1 MKNTRSNIF
10 RDIYYQPYD
19 DNTRLKLYS
28 SSKASLQL
36 IQRMSLLKSLK
47 VHNGCVNSICW
58 NNSGELI
65 LSGSDDQHLVLTNAY
80 NYKVLTDY
88 KTSHRANIFSAKFLP
103 NSGDHRIVSCSGDG
117 IILYT
122 DLMRRTETFHNQFTC
137 HTGTTYE
144 IATIPGEPHNFLS
157 CGEDGTVRWFDL
169 RMKDKCS
176 ATRCREDVL
185 ISCQRAVTALSV
197 NPVLPHQIAIGCS
210 DSTVRTFD
218 RRTLGTPATGWID
231 AGSSV
236 RPLCSFTVPEF
247 EGNSYR
253 ITSLSYS
260 PDGQDV
266 LVSYSSDHLYLF
278 SIKDQGSLQ
287 LRKDATMGKGK
298 GKKHPLRSPQPV
310 RRLRLRGDWSDT
322 GPDARP
328 EREGGRRSGTEIAQ
342 ARPVLHTSLMQR
354 MTDVLS
360 RMLNDPATRAA
371 LSGGGE
377 DSLEGVIEQQEGIQ
391 NTENNGESSAERSN
405 ESAELSTEH
414 DNNDAGTRSTSL
426 YTDRTGSNTA
436 ETSETTNDGR
446 LETREV
452 EEQEYNQLASHI
464 TSTSVNHD
472 NLTTSSSDDVPMEI
486 ESSQSDAQA
495 ASASST
501 SSHHRSKHG
510 DIWDE
515 GGNANEA
522 SRANIGSKQ
531 ESMMENLQDRLTTM
545 RDGFL
550 ERHGSEPAVSLTY
563 SDKSSTSAT
572 ISLGVGDE
580 VTRDSYHPGPS
591 GSCSDRTLSAGPSN
605 NHKHR
610 YTDIREKTEEVID
623 SEDEDI
629 QPGERLLNPV
639 EAEMDEA
646 IANAR
651 SSQGHET
658 FDETYLTELCVK
670 RKYMGHRN
678 ASFFRTMIK
687 EANFWGDDFVM
698 SGSDCGHV
706 FVWERDTAKLCMLLE
721 ADHHVV
727 NCLQPHPYLPILATS
742 GIDYDVKLWAPVNK
756 KTDFD
761 EKFAED
767 LKKRNAVM
775 LEETKDTITVPAVFM
790 IRMLACLNQIR
801 RDSSDNENFERRVSI
816 YLEISF
822 YFAEISLRNV
832 VQFIYKTL
840 NVSEP
845 SF

>member
-1 MKNTRSNIF
+1 MRKTRVSIF

-19 DNTRLKLYS
+19 DCTRLKLYS

-36 IQRMSLLKSLK
+36 MQRMSLLKRLK

-58 NNSGELI
+58 NSNGELI
-65 LSGSDDQHLVLTNAY
+65 LSGSDDQHLVLTNAH
-80 NYKVLTDY
+80 NYEVLEDY

-122 DLMRRTETFHNQFTC
+122 DLTRRTETFHNQFTC

-144 IATIPGEPHNFLS
+144 IATIPGEPHSFLS

-169 RMKDKCS
+169 RVKDKCS

-218 RRTLGTPATGWID
+218 RRTLGTSATGWTNVE
-231 AGSSV
+231 SSV

-253 ITSLSYS
+253 ITSLTYS

-298 GKKHPLRSPQPV
+298 GKKHSLRSPQPV

-371 LSGGGE
+371 LSAGGE
-377 DSLEGVIEQQEGIQ
+377 DSLEGVIEQPEGIQ
-391 NTENNGESSAERSN
+391 NAENNPELNVERNDTVELSAEQSDTSGTSGKQNRYTCVIYISIHGLDSIKVPFLGN
-405 ESAELSTEH
+405 TSMHADRVES
-414 DNNDAGTRSTSL
+414 
-426 YTDRTGSNTA
+426 TDMDETLNIERPQTG
-436 ETSETTNDGR
+436 EIEQP
-446 LETREV
+446 
-452 EEQEYNQLASHI
+452 QEYNQLASPNI
-464 TSTSVNHD
+464 SATMN
-472 NLTTSSSDDVPMEI
+472 DDVPMET
-486 ESSQSDAQA
+486 ESSQSDQAQITCVK
-495 ASASST
+495 ST
-501 SSHHRSKHG
+501 SSHDRTEHDDVWNR
-510 DIWDE
+510 
-515 GGNANEA
+515 NRNENET
-522 SRANIGSKQ
+522 SCTNITSKQ
-531 ESMMENLQDRLTTM
+531 ENMMENLQDRLTTM

-591 GSCSDRTLSAGPSN
+591 GSSDGTLDAGPSSN
-605 NHKHR
+605 RNRRHYK
-610 YTDIREKTEEVID
+610 KVTETVYID
-623 SEDEDI
+623 SDDEDI
-629 QPGERLLNPV
+629 QSAERLINPV
-639 EAEMDEA
+639 DGMDEA

-651 SSQGHET
+651 SPQGHET
-658 FDETYLTELCVK
+658 FDDAYLTELCVK

-678 ASFFRTMIK
+678 ARTMIK
-687 EANFWGDDFVM
+687 EANFWGNDFVM

-706 FVWERDTAKLCMLLE
+706 FVWERDSARLCMLLE
-721 ADHHVV
+721 ADQHVV
-727 NCLQPHPYLPILATS
+727 NCLQPHPYLPMLATS
-742 GIDYDVKLWAPVNK
+742 GIDYDVKLWAPIN
-756 KTDFD
+756 DEPSFD

-801 RDSSDNENFERRVSI
+801 RGRGRNRRRSSNEGGE
-816 YLEISF
+816 
-822 YFAEISLRNV
+822 LRGG
-832 VQFIYKTL
+832 
-840 NVSEP
+840 
-845 SF
+845 

>member
-1 MKNTRSNIF
+1 MRKTRASIF

-19 DNTRLKLYS
+19 DCTRLKLYS

-36 IQRMSLLKSLK
+36 MQRMSLLKRLK

-58 NNSGELI
+58 NNNGELI
-65 LSGSDDQHLVLTNAY
+65 LSGSDDQHLVLTNAH
-80 NYKVLTDY
+80 NYEVLTDY

-144 IATIPGEPHNFLS
+144 IATIPGEPHSFLS

-169 RMKDKCS
+169 RVKDKCS

-185 ISCQRAVTALSV
+185 IPCQRAVTALSV

-218 RRTLGTPATGWID
+218 RRTLGTQATGWTD
-231 AGSSV
+231 AENSV

-278 SIKDQGSLQ
+278 SVKDQGSLQ
-287 LRKDATMGKGK
+287 LRKDVTMGKGK

-377 DSLEGVIEQQEGIQ
+377 DSLEGVIEQPESIQ
-391 NTENNGESSAERSN
+391 NAENNSELNVERNNDSI
-405 ESAELSTEH
+405 AELSAEQ
-414 DNNDAGTRSTSL
+414 
-426 YTDRTGSNTA
+426 SNMS
-436 ETSETTNDGR
+436 ETSGNTSRVESTDMDETINIESPQMSEIDQ
-446 LETREV
+446 L
-452 EEQEYNQLASHI
+452 QEYNQLTSPNTSASMN
-464 TSTSVNHD
+464 NH
-472 NLTTSSSDDVPMEI
+472 VPMET
-486 ESSQSDAQA
+486 ESSQSDQTQVT
-495 ASASST
+495 SLIST
-501 SSHHRSKHG
+501 SSHDRTEHNNVWTRNKN
-510 DIWDE
+510 D
-515 GGNANEA
+515 NETPCA
-522 SRANIGSKQ
+522 SINSKQ
-531 ESMMENLQDRLTTM
+531 ENMMENLQDRLTTM

-580 VTRDSYHPGPS
+580 MTRDSYHPEPS
-591 GSCSDRTLSAGPSN
+591 GSSDGILDAGPSN
-605 NHKHR
+605 RNHNR
-610 YTDIREKTEEVID
+610 YNNQKAKEAVYID
-623 SEDEDI
+623 SDDEDI
-629 QPGERLLNPV
+629 QSGDRLLNPV
-639 EAEMDEA
+639 EEMDEA

-651 SSQGHET
+651 SSQGHEA
-658 FDETYLTELCVK
+658 FDDAYLTELCVK

-678 ASFFRTMIK
+678 ARTMIK
-687 EANFWGDDFVM
+687 EANFWGNDFVM

-706 FVWERDTAKLCMLLE
+706 FVWERDTARLCMLLE
-721 ADHHVV
+721 ADQHVV
-727 NCLQPHPYLPILATS
+727 NCLQPHPYLPMLATS
-742 GIDYDVKLWAPVNK
+742 GIDYDVKLWAPIN
-756 KTDFD
+756 DEPSFD

-801 RDSSDNENFERRVSI
+801 RGRGRNRRRSSDEGGE
-816 YLEISF
+816 
-822 YFAEISLRNV
+822 LRGG
-832 VQFIYKTL
+832 
-840 NVSEP
+840 
-845 SF
+845 

>member
-1 MKNTRSNIF
+1 MRKTRVSIF

-19 DNTRLKLYS
+19 DCTRLKLNS

-36 IQRMSLLKSLK
+36 MQRMSLLKRLK

-58 NNSGELI
+58 NSNGELI
-65 LSGSDDQHLVLTNAY
+65 LSGSDDQHLVLTNAH
-80 NYKVLTDY
+80 NYEVLTDY

-144 IATIPGEPHNFLS
+144 IATIPGEPHSFLS
-157 CGEDGTVRWFDL
+157 CGEDGT
-169 RMKDKCS
+169 
-176 ATRCREDVL
+176 VL

-218 RRTLGTPATGWID
+218 RRTLGTPATGWTD
-231 AGSSV
+231 AESSV

-278 SIKDQGSLQ
+278 SIKDQGNLQ
-287 LRKDATMGKGK
+287 LRKDATTGKGK

-328 EREGGRRSGTEIAQ
+328 EREGGRRTGTEIAQ

-377 DSLEGVIEQQEGIQ
+377 DSLEGVIEQSEGIQ
-391 NTENNGESSAERSN
+391 NVENNPELNTERS
-405 ESAELSTEH
+405 SDTVELKNTST
-414 DNNDAGTRSTSL
+414 R
-426 YTDRTGSNTA
+426 TDGVENTDMD
-436 ETSETTNDGR
+436 ETINTER
-446 LETREV
+446 LQTREI
-452 EEQEYNQLASHI
+452 EQSQEYNQLVPPSISASM
-464 TSTSVNHD
+464 N
-472 NLTTSSSDDVPMEI
+472 DDVPMETD
-486 ESSQSDAQA
+486 SSQSDRAQI
-495 ASASST
+495 T
-501 SSHHRSKHG
+501 SIRCTTSRDRTEHDNVWNRNRNE
-510 DIWDE
+510 DE
-515 GGNANEA
+515 VSCGN
-522 SRANIGSKQ
+522 ITSKQ
-531 ESMMENLQDRLTTM
+531 ENMMENLQDRLTTM

-563 SDKSSTSAT
+563 SDKSSTNAT

-580 VTRDSYHPGPS
+580 MTRDSYHPGPS
-591 GSCSDRTLSAGPSN
+591 GSSDGTLDAGPSSN
-605 NHKHR
+605 RNHHYNDNTKEDV
-610 YTDIREKTEEVID
+610 YID
-623 SEDEDI
+623 SDDEDI
-629 QPGERLLNPV
+629 QSDERLNPV
-639 EAEMDEA
+639 EEMDEA
-646 IANAR
+646 ITNAR

-658 FDETYLTELCVK
+658 FDDACLTELCVK

-687 EANFWGDDFVM
+687 EANFWGNDFVM

-721 ADHHVV
+721 ADQHVV
-727 NCLQPHPYLPILATS
+727 NCLQPHPYLPMLATS
-742 GIDYDVKLWAPVNK
+742 GIDYDVKLWAPIN
-756 KTDFD
+756 DEPNFD

-801 RDSSDNENFERRVSI
+801 RGSEN
-816 YLEISF
+816 L
-822 YFAEISLRNV
+822 
-832 VQFIYKTL
+832 
-840 NVSEP
+840 
-845 SF
+845 

>member
-1 MKNTRSNIF
+1 MRKLRSSIF
-10 RDIYYQPYD
+10 HDIYNQPYD
-19 DNTRLKLYS
+19 DYSRYKLYY

-36 IQRMSLLKSLK
+36 IQRMSLLKRLK

-58 NNSGELI
+58 NSTGNII
-65 LSGSDDQHLVLTNAY
+65 LSGSDDQHLVLTDVY
-80 NYKVLTDY
+80 NYKVLTHH

-103 NSGDHRIVSCSGDG
+103 NGGDHRIVSCSGDG

-122 DLMRRTETFHNQFTC
+122 DLMRRTETFHNQFAC
-137 HTGTTYE
+137 HSGTTYE
-144 IATIPGEPHNFLS
+144 VATIPGEPHSFLS

-169 RMKDKCS
+169 RVKEKCNV
-176 ATRCREDVL
+176 ARCREDVL

-197 NPVLPHQIAIGCS
+197 NPVMPHQIAIGCS

-218 RRTLGTPATGWID
+218 RRMLGTQATGWTD
-231 AGSSV
+231 SSGSV

-247 EGNSYR
+247 DGNSYR

-278 SIKDQGSLQ
+278 SMKDQSNVH
-287 LRKDATMGKGK
+287 LRKDIQIGKGK

-342 ARPVLHTSLMQR
+342 ARPTLHTSLMQR

-377 DSLEGVIEQQEGIQ
+377 DSLEDVVNQQESSQRSNDNSTALSVDANHEQQQIETETDSDVQAQESMLSLDQSETASNDDHQVSTDMAIQ
-391 NTENNGESSAERSN
+391 GSSVSTNNFNTEEPINNDLDDIQTTETQNNLLESNNNTSNNSAETRSSDGECDTEGESSN
-405 ESAELSTEH
+405 
-414 DNNDAGTRSTSL
+414 
-426 YTDRTGSNTA
+426 A
-436 ETSETTNDGR
+436 ETSCHNDK
-446 LETREV
+446 RE
-452 EEQEYNQLASHI
+452 
-464 TSTSVNHD
+464 
-472 NLTTSSSDDVPMEI
+472 
-486 ESSQSDAQA
+486 
-495 ASASST
+495 
-501 SSHHRSKHG
+501 
-510 DIWDE
+510 
-515 GGNANEA
+515 GN
-522 SRANIGSKQ
+522 
-531 ESMMENLQDRLTTM
+531 MMENLQDRLTTM

-563 SDKSSTSAT
+563 SDKSSTRAT
-572 ISLGVGDE
+572 ISLGVANE
-580 VTRDSYHPGPS
+580 VIRDSYHAGPS
-591 GSCSDRTLSAGPSN
+591 GSQSTERLDAGPSN
-605 NHKHR
+605 SYKKR
-610 YTDIREKTEEVID
+610 MLYRSSQEKSDDSAYID
-623 SEDEDI
+623 SDDEDI
-629 QPGERLLNPV
+629 PTHHRLVHPV

-646 IANAR
+646 LANAR
-651 SSQGHET
+651 TSQGQES

-670 RKYMGHRN
+670 QKYTGHRN
-678 ASFFRTMIK
+678 ARTMIK
-687 EANFWGDDFVM
+687 EANFWGNDFVM

-721 ADHHVV
+721 ADQHVV
-727 NCLQPHPYLPILATS
+727 NCLQPHPYLPMLATS
-742 GIDYDVKLWAPVNK
+742 GIDYDVKLWAPINEESS
-756 KTDFD
+756 FD

-801 RDSSDNENFERRVSI
+801 RGSDNS
-816 YLEISF
+816 
-822 YFAEISLRNV
+822 
-832 VQFIYKTL
+832 
-840 NVSEP
+840 
-845 SF
+845 

>member
-1 MKNTRSNIF
+1 MRKTRVSIF

-19 DNTRLKLYS
+19 DCTKLKLYS

-36 IQRMSLLKSLK
+36 MQRMSLLKRLK

-58 NNSGELI
+58 NSNGELI
-65 LSGSDDQHLVLTNAY
+65 LSGSDDQHLVLTNAH
-80 NYKVLTDY
+80 NYEVLTDY

-144 IATIPGEPHNFLS
+144 IATIPGEPHSFLS

-169 RMKDKCS
+169 RIKDKCS
-176 ATRCREDVL
+176 TTRCREDVL
-185 ISCQRAVTALSV
+185 IPCQRAVTALSV

-218 RRTLGTPATGWID
+218 RRTLGTPATGWTD
-231 AGSSV
+231 AESSV

-287 LRKDATMGKGK
+287 LRKDATTGKGK

-377 DSLEGVIEQQEGIQ
+377 DSLEGVIEQPEGIQ
-391 NTENNGESSAERSN
+391 NVENNPELNTERSSDTVEMSAEQR
-405 ESAELSTEH
+405 
-414 DNNDAGTRSTSL
+414 
-426 YTDRTGSNTA
+426 NTL
-436 ETSETTNDGR
+436 ETSENTSTRTDRVESTDMDETINTERFQTGE
-446 LETREV
+446 LEQS
-452 EEQEYNQLASHI
+452 QEYNQLAPPNISA
-464 TSTSVNHD
+464 SMN
-472 NLTTSSSDDVPMEI
+472 DDVPMETD
-486 ESSQSDAQA
+486 SSQSDRAQI
-495 ASASST
+495 T
-501 SSHHRSKHG
+501 SIRCTTSRDRTEHDSVWNRNRNE
-510 DIWDE
+510 D
-515 GGNANEA
+515 EA
-522 SRANIGSKQ
+522 SCGNITSKQ
-531 ESMMENLQDRLTTM
+531 ENMMENLQDRLTTM

-563 SDKSSTSAT
+563 SDKSSTNAT

-580 VTRDSYHPGPS
+580 MTRDSYHPGPS
-591 GSCSDRTLSAGPSN
+591 GSSDGTLDAGPSSN
-605 NHKHR
+605 RNHHYNDNTKEDV
-610 YTDIREKTEEVID
+610 YID
-623 SEDEDI
+623 SDDEDI
-629 QPGERLLNPV
+629 QSDERLLNPV
-639 EAEMDEA
+639 EEMDEA
-646 IANAR
+646 ITNTR

-658 FDETYLTELCVK
+658 FDDACLTELCVK

-678 ASFFRTMIK
+678 ARTMIK
-687 EANFWGDDFVM
+687 EANFWGNDFVM

-706 FVWERDTAKLCMLLE
+706 FVWERDTARLCMLLE
-721 ADHHVV
+721 ADQHVV
-727 NCLQPHPYLPILATS
+727 NCLQPHPYLPMLATS
-742 GIDYDVKLWAPVNK
+742 GIDYDVKLWAPIN
-756 KTDFD
+756 DEPNFD

-801 RDSSDNENFERRVSI
+801 RGRGRNRRRSSDEGGD
-816 YLEISF
+816 
-822 YFAEISLRNV
+822 LRGG
-832 VQFIYKTL
+832 
-840 NVSEP
+840 
-845 SF
+845 

>member
-1 MKNTRSNIF
+1 MRKTRANIF
-10 RDIYYQPYD
+10 RDIYYQPYED
-19 DNTRLKLYS
+19 CTRLKLYS

-36 IQRMSLLKSLK
+36 IQRMSLLKRLK

-58 NNSGELI
+58 NSSGELI
-65 LSGSDDQHLVLTNAY
+65 LSGSDDQHLVLTNAH
-80 NYKVLTDY
+80 NYEVLTDY

-144 IATIPGEPHNFLS
+144 IATIPGEPHSFLS

-169 RMKDKCS
+169 RVKDKCS
-176 ATRCREDVL
+176 AARCREDVL
-185 ISCQRAVTALSV
+185 IPCQRAVTALSV
-197 NPVLPHQIAIGCS
+197 NPVSPHQIAIGCS

-218 RRTLGTPATGWID
+218 RRTLGTPATGWTD
-231 AGSSV
+231 GGNSA

-278 SIKDQGSLQ
+278 SVKDQGSMQ
-287 LRKDATMGKGK
+287 LRKDMSTGKGK

-354 MTDVLS
+354 MTEVLS

-377 DSLEGVIEQQEGIQ
+377 DSLEGVIEQEGVQ
-391 NTENNGESSAERSN
+391 TAENNSEAAPGRSN
-405 ESAELSTEH
+405 EPAEPSTEQIESPRNAML
-414 DNNDAGTRSTSL
+414 NNRVQASCANRLQIQLDSNRDASPDRSENADV
-426 YTDRTGSNTA
+426 Y
-436 ETSETTNDGR
+436 ETTSPDR
-446 LETREV
+446 LLQTREI
-452 EEQEYNQLASHI
+452 EESRDQYNQLVSP
-464 TSTSVNHD
+464 STSANVN
-472 NLTTSSSDDVPMEI
+472 DDVPMET
-486 ESSQSDAQA
+486 ESSQIDQAQA
-495 ASASST
+495 ASAESSS
-501 SSHHRSKHG
+501 SSHDRTC
-510 DIWDE
+510 E
-515 GGNANEA
+515 QNNAWSENTNEVEA
-522 SRANIGSKQ
+522 SCANMAEKQ
-531 ESMMENLQDRLTTM
+531 ENMMENLQDRLTTM

-591 GSCSDRTLSAGPSN
+591 GSTSDETLNAGPSN
-605 NHKHR
+605 NCKHHCYR
-610 YTDIREKTEEVID
+610 DVREKTEEEAAYID
-623 SEDEDI
+623 SDDEDI
-629 QPGERLLNPV
+629 QPSERLLNSDPV
-639 EAEMDEA
+639 TEIEEA
-646 IANAR
+646 IASAR

-658 FDETYLTELCVK
+658 FDDTYLTELCVK

-678 ASFFRTMIK
+678 ARTMIK

-706 FVWERDTAKLCMLLE
+706 FVWERDTARLCMLLE
-721 ADHHVV
+721 ADQHVV
-727 NCLQPHPYLPILATS
+727 NCLQPHPYLPMLATS
-742 GIDYDVKLWAPVNK
+742 GIDYDVKLWAPIN
-756 KTDFD
+756 DEPSFD

-801 RDSSDNENFERRVSI
+801 RGRGRNRRRSSDESGE
-816 YLEISF
+816 
-822 YFAEISLRNV
+822 LRGG
-832 VQFIYKTL
+832 
-840 NVSEP
+840 
-845 SF
+845 

>member
-1 MKNTRSNIF
+1 MRKLRSSIF
-10 RDIYYQPYD
+10 HDIYNQPYD
-19 DNTRLKLYS
+19 DYSRHKLYS

-36 IQRMSLLKSLK
+36 IQRMSLLKRLK

-58 NNSGELI
+58 NNTGDLI
-65 LSGSDDQHLVLTNAY
+65 LSGSDDQHLVLTNIY
-80 NYKVLTDY
+80 NYQVLTDH

-137 HTGTTYE
+137 HSGTTYE
-144 IATIPGEPHNFLS
+144 VATIPGEPHSFLS

-169 RMKDKCS
+169 RVKEKCNV
-176 ATRCREDVL
+176 ARCREDVL

-197 NPVLPHQIAIGCS
+197 NPVMPHQIAIGCS

-218 RRTLGTPATGWID
+218 RRILGTQATGNFNILNITFSLNMLHIVGWTD
-231 AGSSV
+231 NSGLV

-247 EGNSYR
+247 DGNSYR

-278 SIKDQGSLQ
+278 SMKDQGNVH
-287 LRKDATMGKGK
+287 LRKDIQMGKGK

-377 DSLEGVIEQQEGIQ
+377 DSLEGVIDQQDNNQRSNDNSTASNADANREQQQVETETDNDVQAQENTSSLDQSENLNNNEIRNEVITNSVPPNDNQVSNDLAIQ
-391 NTENNGESSAERSN
+391 SSSVSANNFNTAEPINNDLDDVQVTESQTNLLESNNTSTNSAETRSSDGECDTEGESSN
-405 ESAELSTEH
+405 
-414 DNNDAGTRSTSL
+414 
-426 YTDRTGSNTA
+426 A
-436 ETSETTNDGR
+436 ETSCHTDMNSK
-446 LETREV
+446 RE
-452 EEQEYNQLASHI
+452 EN
-464 TSTSVNHD
+464 
-472 NLTTSSSDDVPMEI
+472 
-486 ESSQSDAQA
+486 
-495 ASASST
+495 
-501 SSHHRSKHG
+501 
-510 DIWDE
+510 
-515 GGNANEA
+515 
-522 SRANIGSKQ
+522 
-531 ESMMENLQDRLTTM
+531 MMENLQDRLTTM

-563 SDKSSTSAT
+563 SDKSSTRAT
-572 ISLGVGDE
+572 ISLGVADE
-580 VTRDSYHPGPS
+580 VIRDSYHAGPS
-591 GSCSDRTLSAGPSN
+591 GSQSTERLDPGPSN
-605 NHKHR
+605 SYKKR
-610 YTDIREKTEEVID
+610 MLYRSAQEKSDDSAYID
-623 SEDEDI
+623 SDDEDI
-629 QPGERLLNPV
+629 PSHHRLVHPV

-651 SSQGHET
+651 TSQGQES

-670 RKYMGHRN
+670 QKYMGHRN
-678 ASFFRTMIK
+678 ARTMIK
-687 EANFWGDDFVM
+687 EANFWGNDFVM

-721 ADHHVV
+721 ADQHVV
-727 NCLQPHPYLPILATS
+727 NCLQPHPYLPMLATS
-742 GIDYDVKLWAPVNK
+742 GIDYDVKLWAPINEESS
-756 KTDFD
+756 FN

-801 RDSSDNENFERRVSI
+801 RGSEN
-816 YLEISF
+816 L
-822 YFAEISLRNV
+822 
-832 VQFIYKTL
+832 
-840 NVSEP
+840 
-845 SF
+845 

>member
-1 MKNTRSNIF
+1 MKRAKQNVF
-10 RDIYYQPYD
+10 RDIYNQPYD
-19 DNTRLKLYS
+19 DTTRLKLYT

-36 IQRMSLLKSLK
+36 MQRMSLLKRLK

-58 NNSGELI
+58 NNSGELL

-80 NYKVLTDY
+80 NYQVLTDY

-103 NSGDHRIVSCSGDG
+103 NSGDHRIISCSGDG

-122 DLMRRTETFHNQFTC
+122 DLMRRTETFNNQFTC
-137 HTGTTYE
+137 HSGTTYE
-144 IATIPGEPHNFLS
+144 IATIPNEPHSFLS

-169 RMKDKCS
+169 RVKDKCNVS
-176 ATRCREDVL
+176 RCKDDVL

-197 NPVLPHQIAIGCS
+197 NPLMPHQLAIGCS

-218 RRTLGTPATGWID
+218 RRMLGTPATGWTD
-231 AGSSV
+231 NGGSV

-278 SIKDQGSLQ
+278 SVKDQGSVHLK
-287 LRKDATMGKGK
+287 KDSVVGKGK

-328 EREGGRRSGTEIAQ
+328 EREGGRRGGTEIAQ

-377 DSLEGVIEQQEGIQ
+377 DSLEGVGDQQEESNQ
-391 NTENNGESSAERSN
+391 NVSDNVENNSEVNNDIASDEVESPERITETVVTEPRGNSQVESSNLIDTEAPTTDSIMVDANAEEFENNSGVPVISPSELAVPPLTENRS
-405 ESAELSTEH
+405 
-414 DNNDAGTRSTSL
+414 
-426 YTDRTGSNTA
+426 
-436 ETSETTNDGR
+436 
-446 LETREV
+446 
-452 EEQEYNQLASHI
+452 I
-464 TSTSVNHD
+464 
-472 NLTTSSSDDVPMEI
+472 LTKSDDVPMETD
-486 ESSQSDAQA
+486 SSHADVSKASIQSLKSLSISRLDKENKTDGAVP
-495 ASASST
+495 ST
-501 SSHHRSKHG
+501 SI
-510 DIWDE
+510 D
-515 GGNANEA
+515 GNKED
-522 SRANIGSKQ
+522 
-531 ESMMENLQDRLTTM
+531 SMMENLQDRLTTM

-563 SDKSSTSAT
+563 SDRSSTGAT

-580 VTRDSYHPGPS
+580 VTRDAFHPGPS
-591 GSCSDRTLSAGPSN
+591 SSQNANSAIDDAGPSRSRN
-605 NHKHR
+605 KQPTHN
-610 YTDIREKTEEVID
+610 TNED
-623 SEDEDI
+623 SDEDVYNDSDDEDI
-629 QPGERLLNPV
+629 SPNRRTVNPI
-639 EAEMDEA
+639 ETEMDEA
-646 IANAR
+646 IASAR
-651 SSQGHET
+651 GSQGHEM
-658 FDETYLTELCVK
+658 FDESCLTELRVK
-670 RKYMGHRN
+670 QKYMGHRN
-678 ASFFRTMIK
+678 ARTMIK
-687 EANFWGDDFVM
+687 EANFWGDDYVM

-706 FVWERDTAKLCMLLE
+706 FIWERSTANLCMLLE
-721 ADHHVV
+721 ADQHVV
-727 NCLQPHPYLPILATS
+727 NCLQPHPYLPMLATS
-742 GIDYDVKLWAPVNK
+742 GIDYDVKLWAPINEE
-756 KTDFD
+756 TSFD
-761 EKFAED
+761 DKFAED

-801 RDSSDNENFERRVSI
+801 RGRGRNRRRSGD
-816 YLEISF
+816 ETD
-822 YFAEISLRNV
+822 ELRGG
-832 VQFIYKTL
+832 
-840 NVSEP
+840 
-845 SF
+845 

>member
-1 MKNTRSNIF
+1 MRKTRSNIF

-19 DNTRLKLYS
+19 DSTRLKLYS

-169 RMKDKCS
+169 RVKDKCS

-197 NPVLPHQIAIGCS
+197 NPVSPHQIAIGCS

-218 RRTLGTPATGWID
+218 RRTLGTPATGWTD
-231 AGSSV
+231 AGGSV

-377 DSLEGVIEQQEGIQ
+377 DSLEGVIEQQEG
-391 NTENNGESSAERSN
+391 TMSSHIDRAGC
-405 ESAELSTEH
+405 ST
-414 DNNDAGTRSTSL
+414 A
-426 YTDRTGSNTA
+426 TDETTDDRRA
-436 ETSETTNDGR
+436 ETI
-446 LETREV
+446 EV
-452 EEQEYNQLASHI
+452 EEREYDQLASH
-464 TSTSVNHD
+464 SASADANNG
-472 NLTTSSSDDVPMEI
+472 NLNKSDDVPMET

-495 ASASST
+495 ASACST
-501 SSHHRSKHG
+501 SSHHRTKH
-510 DIWDE
+510 DDVWDE
-515 GGNANEA
+515 SGSASEA
-522 SRANIGSKQ
+522 SRANIDSKQ

-591 GSCSDRTLSAGPSN
+591 GSCSDGTLDAGPSN

-610 YTDIREKTEEVID
+610 YTDVREKAEEVVD

-651 SSQGHET
+651 ASQGHET

-678 ASFFRTMIK
+678 ARTMIK

-706 FVWERDTAKLCMLLE
+706 FVWERDTARLCMLLE

-756 KTDFD
+756 KADFD

-801 RDSSDNENFERRVSI
+801 RGRGRNRRRSGD
-816 YLEISF
+816 ESG
-822 YFAEISLRNV
+822 ELRGG
-832 VQFIYKTL
+832 
-840 NVSEP
+840 
-845 SF
+845 

>member
-1 MKNTRSNIF
+1 MRKTRANIF

-19 DNTRLKLYS
+19 DCTRLKLYS

-36 IQRMSLLKSLK
+36 IQRMSLLKRLK

-58 NNSGELI
+58 NSNGELI

-80 NYKVLTDY
+80 NYEVLTDY

-122 DLMRRTETFHNQFTC
+122 DLMRRTETFHNQFNC

-144 IATIPGEPHNFLS
+144 IATIPGEPQSFLS

-169 RMKDKCS
+169 RVKDKCS
-176 ATRCREDVL
+176 TARCREDVL

-210 DSTVRTFD
+210 DSTVRTYD
-218 RRTLGTPATGWID
+218 RRTLSTAATGLTD
-231 AGSSV
+231 TGASE

-278 SIKDQGSLQ
+278 SVKDQGSLQ
-287 LRKDATMGKGK
+287 LRKDAMLAKGK

-391 NTENNGESSAERSN
+391 NADNNAESNAERSN
-405 ESAELSTEH
+405 ESAEMSTEQSENPGTSNGNARSQTDGVESADASEMTDAERQQTREIEESVRYGQLVPLST
-414 DNNDAGTRSTSL
+414 
-426 YTDRTGSNTA
+426 
-436 ETSETTNDGR
+436 SES
-446 LETREV
+446 
-452 EEQEYNQLASHI
+452 A
-464 TSTSVNHD
+464 
-472 NLTTSSSDDVPMEI
+472 SDDVPMET
-486 ESSQSDAQA
+486 ESSQIDQVQT
-495 ASASST
+495 ASVESACN
-501 SSHHRSKHG
+501 HG
-510 DIWDE
+510 RTERDNVWDE
-515 GGNANEA
+515 
-522 SRANIGSKQ
+522 SRNVDEMSCTSMASKQ
-531 ESMMENLQDRLTTM
+531 ENMMENLQDRLTTM

-591 GSCSDRTLSAGPSN
+591 GSNSDGALDAGPSN
-605 NHKHR
+605 NRKQHN
-610 YTDIREKTEEVID
+610 YSDIREKTEEAAYID
-623 SEDEDI
+623 SEDEDV
-629 QPGERLLNPV
+629 QDERLLNPV

-658 FDETYLTELCVK
+658 YDDTYLTELCVK
-670 RKYMGHRN
+670 QKYMGHRN
-678 ASFFRTMIK
+678 ARTMIK
-687 EANFWGDDFVM
+687 EANFWGNDFVM

-706 FVWERDTAKLCMLLE
+706 FVWERDTARLCMLLE
-721 ADHHVV
+721 ADQHVV
-727 NCLQPHPYLPILATS
+727 NCLQPHPYLPMLATS
-742 GIDYDVKLWAPVNK
+742 GIDYDVKLWAPIN
-756 KTDFD
+756 DEPSFN

-801 RDSSDNENFERRVSI
+801 RGRGRNRRRSSDESGE
-816 YLEISF
+816 
-822 YFAEISLRNV
+822 LRGG
-832 VQFIYKTL
+832 
-840 NVSEP
+840 
-845 SF
+845 

>member
-1 MKNTRSNIF
+1 MKKTRSSIF

-19 DNTRLKLYS
+19 DCTRLKLYS

-36 IQRMSLLKSLK
+36 LQRMSLLKRLK

-58 NNSGELI
+58 NSGGELI
-65 LSGSDDQHLVLTNAY
+65 LSGSDDQHLVLTNAH
-80 NYKVLTDY
+80 NYEVLTDY

-144 IATIPGEPHNFLS
+144 IATIPGEPHSFLS

-169 RMKDKCS
+169 RIKDKCS
-176 ATRCREDVL
+176 AARCREDVL
-185 ISCQRAVTALSV
+185 IPCQRAVTALSV

-218 RRTLGTPATGWID
+218 RRTLGTSATGWTD
-231 AGSSV
+231 VGGAV

-391 NTENNGESSAERSN
+391 NAENNLESNAERNN
-405 ESAELSTEH
+405 ESAELSAEQ
-414 DNNDAGTRSTSL
+414 NNNL
-426 YTDRTGSNTA
+426 
-436 ETSETTNDGR
+436 ETSGNTSSHTDGAENTDADETTNTDR
-446 LETREV
+446 FQTREM
-452 EEQEYNQLASHI
+452 EENRGYNQSASTN
-464 TSTSVNHD
+464 TSANVN
-472 NLTTSSSDDVPMEI
+472 DVSMET
-486 ESSQSDAQA
+486 ESSQTDQAQA
-495 ASASST
+495 VSAEYT
-501 SSHHRSKHG
+501 SSHDRIAHS
-510 DIWDE
+510 DVWDRNRNE
-515 GGNANEA
+515 DEA
-522 SRANIGSKQ
+522 SRANIASKQ
-531 ESMMENLQDRLTTM
+531 ENMMENLQDRLTTM

-580 VTRDSYHPGPS
+580 MTRDSYHPGPS
-591 GSCSDRTLSAGPSN
+591 GSNSTGTLDAGPSN
-605 NHKHR
+605 NHRHHH
-610 YTDIREKTEEVID
+610 YSNVREKTEEAAYID
-623 SEDEDI
+623 SDDEDI
-629 QPGERLLNPV
+629 QSGERLLNPV

-646 IANAR
+646 IANVR

-658 FDETYLTELCVK
+658 FDDTYLTELCVK
-670 RKYMGHRN
+670 QKYMGHRN
-678 ASFFRTMIK
+678 ARTMIK

-706 FVWERDTAKLCMLLE
+706 FVWERDTARLCMLLE
-721 ADHHVV
+721 ADQHVV
-727 NCLQPHPYLPILATS
+727 NCLQPHPYLPMLATS
-742 GIDYDVKLWAPVNK
+742 GIDYDVKLWAPIN
-756 KTDFD
+756 DEPSFD

-767 LKKRNAVM
+767 VGAATGDGAATRAANCEVAKSFS
-775 LEETKDTITVPAVFM
+775 TILQMVIKVKMRITATT
-790 IRMLACLNQIR
+790 
-801 RDSSDNENFERRVSI
+801 I
-816 YLEISF
+816 YRSNH
-822 YFAEISLRNV
+822 R
-832 VQFIYKTL
+832 TL
-840 NVSEP
+840 NVLIRNERIS
-845 SF
+845 

>member
-1 MKNTRSNIF
+1 MRKTRVSIF

-19 DNTRLKLYS
+19 DCTKLKLYS

-36 IQRMSLLKSLK
+36 MQRMSLLKRLK

-58 NNSGELI
+58 NSNGELI
-65 LSGSDDQHLVLTNAY
+65 LSGSDDQHLVLTNAH
-80 NYKVLTDY
+80 NYEVLTDY

-117 IILYT
+117 IILNT

-144 IATIPGEPHNFLS
+144 IATIPGEPHSFLS

-169 RMKDKCS
+169 RIKD
-176 ATRCREDVL
+176 DVL
-185 ISCQRAVTALSV
+185 IPCQRAVTALSV

-218 RRTLGTPATGWID
+218 RRTLGTPATGWTD
-231 AGSSV
+231 AESSV

-287 LRKDATMGKGK
+287 LRKDATTGKGK

-377 DSLEGVIEQQEGIQ
+377 DSLEGVIEQPEGIQ
-391 NTENNGESSAERSN
+391 NVENNPELNTERSSDTVEMKN
-405 ESAELSTEH
+405 TST
-414 DNNDAGTRSTSL
+414 R
-426 YTDRTGSNTA
+426 TDRVESTDMDETINTERLQTG
-436 ETSETTNDGR
+436 E
-446 LETREV
+446 LEQS
-452 EEQEYNQLASHI
+452 QEYNQLAPPSI
-464 TSTSVNHD
+464 STSMN
-472 NLTTSSSDDVPMEI
+472 DDVPMETD
-486 ESSQSDAQA
+486 SSQSDRAQI
-495 ASASST
+495 T
-501 SSHHRSKHG
+501 SIRCTTSRDRTEHDNVWNRNRNE
-510 DIWDE
+510 D
-515 GGNANEA
+515 EA
-522 SRANIGSKQ
+522 SCGNITSKQ
-531 ESMMENLQDRLTTM
+531 ENMMENLQDRLTTM

-563 SDKSSTSAT
+563 SDKSSTNAT

-580 VTRDSYHPGPS
+580 MTRDTYHPGPS
-591 GSCSDRTLSAGPSN
+591 GSSDGTLDAGPSSN
-605 NHKHR
+605 RNHHYNDNTKEDV
-610 YTDIREKTEEVID
+610 YID
-623 SEDEDI
+623 SDDEDI
-629 QPGERLLNPV
+629 QSDERLLNPV
-639 EAEMDEA
+639 EEMDEA
-646 IANAR
+646 ITNAR

-658 FDETYLTELCVK
+658 FDDACLTELCVK

-687 EANFWGDDFVM
+687 EANFWGNDFVM

-706 FVWERDTAKLCMLLE
+706 FVWERDTARLCMLLE
-721 ADHHVV
+721 ADQHVV
-727 NCLQPHPYLPILATS
+727 NCLQPHPYLPMLATS
-742 GIDYDVKLWAPVNK
+742 GIDYDVKLWAPIN
-756 KTDFD
+756 DEPNFD

-801 RDSSDNENFERRVSI
+801 RGSEN
-816 YLEISF
+816 L
-822 YFAEISLRNV
+822 
-832 VQFIYKTL
+832 
-840 NVSEP
+840 
-845 SF
+845 

>member
-1 MKNTRSNIF
+1 MRKTRVSIF

-19 DNTRLKLYS
+19 DCTRLKFYS

-36 IQRMSLLKSLK
+36 MQRMSLLKRLK

-58 NNSGELI
+58 NNNGELI
-65 LSGSDDQHLVLTNAY
+65 LSGSDDQHLVLTNAH
-80 NYKVLTDY
+80 NYEVLTDY

-144 IATIPGEPHNFLS
+144 IATVPGEPHSFLS

-169 RMKDKCS
+169 RLKDKCN

-218 RRTLGTPATGWID
+218 RRTLGTPVTGWTD
-231 AGSSV
+231 AERSV

-342 ARPVLHTSLMQR
+342 ARPMLHTSLMQR

-377 DSLEGVIEQQEGIQ
+377 DSLEGVIEQPEGIQ
-391 NTENNGESSAERSN
+391 TAESNPEPNVERSN
-405 ESAELSTEH
+405 DTVELSAEHSNISGTSGDANVRADGAESTDMVEAINIERSQTSGIEQSQEY
-414 DNNDAGTRSTSL
+414 DQLPSSNISASFNND
-426 YTDRTGSNTA
+426 
-436 ETSETTNDGR
+436 
-446 LETREV
+446 
-452 EEQEYNQLASHI
+452 I
-464 TSTSVNHD
+464 
-472 NLTTSSSDDVPMEI
+472 PMET
-486 ESSQSDAQA
+486 ESSQSDQAQITPVK
-495 ASASST
+495 ST
-501 SSHHRSKHG
+501 SSHDRTEHDNVWNR
-510 DIWDE
+510 
-515 GGNANEA
+515 NE
-522 SRANIGSKQ
+522 SETSCANITSKQ
-531 ESMMENLQDRLTTM
+531 ENMMENLQDRLTTM

-580 VTRDSYHPGPS
+580 MTRDSYHPAICLSGPS
-591 GSCSDRTLSAGPSN
+591 GSSDGTLDAGPSN
-605 NHKHR
+605 NRNHHR
-610 YTDIREKTEEVID
+610 YNDEKAKGAVYID
-623 SEDEDI
+623 SDDEDT
-629 QPGERLLNPV
+629 QSDERLLNPV
-639 EAEMDEA
+639 EEMDEA
-646 IANAR
+646 ITNTR

-658 FDETYLTELCVK
+658 FDDAYLTELCVK

-678 ASFFRTMIK
+678 ARTMIK
-687 EANFWGDDFVM
+687 EANFWGNDFVM

-706 FVWERDTAKLCMLLE
+706 FVWERDTARLCMLLE
-721 ADHHVV
+721 ADQHVV
-727 NCLQPHPYLPILATS
+727 NCLQPHPYLPMLATS
-742 GIDYDVKLWAPVNK
+742 GIDYDVKLWAPIN
-756 KTDFD
+756 DEPSFD

-801 RDSSDNENFERRVSI
+801 RGRGRNRRRSSDEGGE
-816 YLEISF
+816 
-822 YFAEISLRNV
+822 LRGG
-832 VQFIYKTL
+832 
-840 NVSEP
+840 
-845 SF
+845 

>member
-1 MKNTRSNIF
+1 MKRAKQNVF
-10 RDIYYQPYD
+10 RDIYNQPYD
-19 DNTRLKLYS
+19 DTTRLKLYT

-36 IQRMSLLKSLK
+36 MQRMSLLKRLK

-58 NNSGELI
+58 NNSGELL

-80 NYKVLTDY
+80 NYQVLTDY

-103 NSGDHRIVSCSGDG
+103 NSGDHRIISCSGDG

-122 DLMRRTETFHNQFTC
+122 DLMRRAETFNNQFTC
-137 HTGTTYE
+137 HSGTTYE
-144 IATIPGEPHNFLS
+144 IATIPNEPHSFLS

-169 RMKDKCS
+169 RVKDKCNS
-176 ATRCREDVL
+176 SRCKDDVL

-197 NPVLPHQIAIGCS
+197 NPLMPHQLAIGCS

-218 RRTLGTPATGWID
+218 RRMLGTPATGWTD
-231 AGSSV
+231 NGGSV

-278 SIKDQGSLQ
+278 SVKDQGSVHLK
-287 LRKDATMGKGK
+287 KDSVLGKGK

-328 EREGGRRSGTEIAQ
+328 EREGGRRGGTEIAQ

-377 DSLEGVIEQQEGIQ
+377 DSLEGVVDQQEESNQNVSGNVENNNEVSGDRASDEVESLEGITEPVIAEPSGNSQ
-391 NTENNGESSAERSN
+391 VESLNLIETVAPTTDSIMVDANAEEFENNSSVPVIPPSELPTAVPALTENRS
-405 ESAELSTEH
+405 
-414 DNNDAGTRSTSL
+414 
-426 YTDRTGSNTA
+426 
-436 ETSETTNDGR
+436 
-446 LETREV
+446 
-452 EEQEYNQLASHI
+452 I
-464 TSTSVNHD
+464 
-472 NLTTSSSDDVPMEI
+472 LTKSDDVPMETD
-486 ESSQSDAQA
+486 SSHTDVSKASIQSLKSLSISRLDNQNRAD
-495 ASASST
+495 SAVPST
-501 SSHHRSKHG
+501 SI
-510 DIWDE
+510 D
-515 GGNANEA
+515 ANRED
-522 SRANIGSKQ
+522 
-531 ESMMENLQDRLTTM
+531 SMIENLQDRLTTM

-563 SDKSSTSAT
+563 SDRSSTGAT

-580 VTRDSYHPGPS
+580 VIRDGFHPGPS
-591 GSCSDRTLSAGPSN
+591 SSQNANSAIDNVGPSLN
-605 NHKHR
+605 RNKQP
-610 YTDIREKTEEVID
+610 TCNTTED
-623 SEDEDI
+623 SDEDVYNDSDDEDI
-629 QPGERLLNPV
+629 SPTRRNVNPI
-639 EAEMDEA
+639 ETEMDEA
-646 IANAR
+646 IASAR
-651 SSQGHET
+651 GSQGHEM
-658 FDETYLTELCVK
+658 FDESCLTELRVK
-670 RKYMGHRN
+670 QKYMGHRN

-687 EANFWGDDFVM
+687 EANFWGDDYVM

-706 FVWERDTAKLCMLLE
+706 FIWERSTANLCMLLE
-721 ADHHVV
+721 ADQHVV
-727 NCLQPHPYLPILATS
+727 NCLQPHPYLPMLATS
-742 GIDYDVKLWAPVNK
+742 GIDYDVKLWAPINEE
-756 KTDFD
+756 TSFD
-761 EKFAED
+761 DKFAED

-801 RDSSDNENFERRVSI
+801 RGRGRNRRRSGD
-816 YLEISF
+816 ETD
-822 YFAEISLRNV
+822 ELRGG
-832 VQFIYKTL
+832 
-840 NVSEP
+840 
-845 SF
+845 

>member
-1 MKNTRSNIF
+1 MKKMRANIF

-19 DNTRLKLYS
+19 DCTRLKFYS

-36 IQRMSLLKSLK
+36 IQRMSLLKRLK

-65 LSGSDDQHLVLTNAY
+65 LSGSDDQHLVLTNAH
-80 NYKVLTDY
+80 NYEVLTDY

-122 DLMRRTETFHNQFTC
+122 DLMRRTETFHNQFNC

-144 IATIPGEPHNFLS
+144 IATIPGEPHSFLS

-169 RMKDKCS
+169 RVKDKCS
-176 ATRCREDVL
+176 AARCREDVL
-185 ISCQRAVTALSV
+185 IPCQRAVTALSV

-210 DSTVRTFD
+210 DSTVRTYD
-218 RRTLGTPATGWID
+218 RRTLGTTATD
-231 AGSSV
+231 TKAAD
-236 RPLCSFTVPEF
+236 RTLCSFTVPEF

-287 LRKDATMGKGK
+287 LRKDATAAKGK

-328 EREGGRRSGTEIAQ
+328 EREGGRRSGREIAQ

-391 NTENNGESSAERSN
+391 NASSNVESNTERSN
-405 ESAELSTEH
+405 EAAEMGTEQNVNLETSGNTRSQTDEAESADTNETINTARQMRDIEEPMRHSQLVSLNTSESV
-414 DNNDAGTRSTSL
+414 NNDISM
-426 YTDRTGSNTA
+426 
-436 ETSETTNDGR
+436 ET
-446 LETREV
+446 
-452 EEQEYNQLASHI
+452 
-464 TSTSVNHD
+464 
-472 NLTTSSSDDVPMEI
+472 
-486 ESSQSDAQA
+486 ESSQIDQVQT
-495 ASASST
+495 ASAGST
-501 SSHHRSKHG
+501 YSHDRTER
-510 DIWDE
+510 DNVWDE
-515 GGNANEA
+515 SSNMDEMSTNMAN
-522 SRANIGSKQ
+522 KQ
-531 ESMMENLQDRLTTM
+531 ENMMENLQDRLTTM
-545 RDGFL
+545 RHGFL

-563 SDKSSTSAT
+563 SDRSSTSAT

-580 VTRDSYHPGPS
+580 VTRNSYHPGPS
-591 GSCSDRTLSAGPSN
+591 GSNSDETFNAGPSYN
-605 NHKHR
+605 RN
-610 YTDIREKTEEVID
+610 YNDIKERTEETAYID

-629 QPGERLLNPV
+629 QDERLLNPV
-639 EAEMDEA
+639 EAEMDEV
-646 IANAR
+646 IENTCL
-651 SSQGHET
+651 SQGHEA
-658 FDETYLTELCVK
+658 FDDTYLTELCVK
-670 RKYMGHRN
+670 QKYMGHRN
-678 ASFFRTMIK
+678 ARTMIK
-687 EANFWGDDFVM
+687 EANFWGNDFVM

-706 FVWERDTAKLCMLLE
+706 FVWERDTARLCMLLE
-721 ADHHVV
+721 ADQHVV
-727 NCLQPHPYLPILATS
+727 NCLQPHPYLPMLATS
-742 GIDYDVKLWAPVNK
+742 GIDYDVKLWAPINDE
-756 KTDFD
+756 TSFN

-801 RDSSDNENFERRVSI
+801 RGRGRNRRRGSDESGE
-816 YLEISF
+816 
-822 YFAEISLRNV
+822 LR
-832 VQFIYKTL
+832 
-840 NVSEP
+840 SG
-845 SF
+845 

>member
-1 MKNTRSNIF
+1 MRKLRSSIF
-10 RDIYYQPYD
+10 HDIYNQPYD
-19 DNTRLKLYS
+19 EYSRHKLYS

-36 IQRMSLLKSLK
+36 IQRMSLLKRLK

-58 NNSGELI
+58 NNTGDLI
-65 LSGSDDQHLVLTNAY
+65 LSGSDDQHLVLTNIY
-80 NYKVLTDY
+80 NYQVLTDH

-137 HTGTTYE
+137 HSGTTYE
-144 IATIPGEPHNFLS
+144 VATIPGEPHSFLS

-169 RMKDKCS
+169 RVKEKCNI
-176 ATRCREDVL
+176 ARCREDVL

-197 NPVLPHQIAIGCS
+197 NPVMPHQIAIGCS

-218 RRTLGTPATGWID
+218 RRILGTQATGWTD
-231 AGSSV
+231 NSGSV

-247 EGNSYR
+247 DGNSYR

-278 SIKDQGSLQ
+278 SMKDQGNVH
-287 LRKDATMGKGK
+287 LRKDIQMGKGK

-377 DSLEGVIEQQEGIQ
+377 DSLEGVIDQQESNQRSNDNSTASNADANREQQQIETETDNDVQVQENTSSLDQSENPNNDEIRNVVRNNSVPSNDAQVSCDLAIQ
-391 NTENNGESSAERSN
+391 SSSVSTNNFNTEEPINNDLDDVQVTESQTNLLESNNTSTNSAETRSSDGECDTEGESSN
-405 ESAELSTEH
+405 
-414 DNNDAGTRSTSL
+414 
-426 YTDRTGSNTA
+426 A
-436 ETSETTNDGR
+436 ETSCHTDMASK
-446 LETREV
+446 RE
-452 EEQEYNQLASHI
+452 EN
-464 TSTSVNHD
+464 
-472 NLTTSSSDDVPMEI
+472 
-486 ESSQSDAQA
+486 
-495 ASASST
+495 
-501 SSHHRSKHG
+501 
-510 DIWDE
+510 
-515 GGNANEA
+515 
-522 SRANIGSKQ
+522 
-531 ESMMENLQDRLTTM
+531 MMENLQDRLTTM

-563 SDKSSTSAT
+563 SDKSSTRAT
-572 ISLGVGDE
+572 ISLGVADE
-580 VTRDSYHPGPS
+580 VIRDSYHAGPS
-591 GSCSDRTLSAGPSN
+591 GSQSTERLDPGPSN
-605 NHKHR
+605 SYKKR
-610 YTDIREKTEEVID
+610 MLYRSVQEKSDDSAYID
-623 SEDEDI
+623 SDDEDI
-629 QPGERLLNPV
+629 PSHHRLVHPV

-651 SSQGHET
+651 TSQGQES

-670 RKYMGHRN
+670 QKYMGHRN

-687 EANFWGDDFVM
+687 EANFWGNDFVM

-721 ADHHVV
+721 ADQHVV
-727 NCLQPHPYLPILATS
+727 NCLQPHPYLPMLATS
-742 GIDYDVKLWAPVNK
+742 GIDYDVKLWAPINEESS
-756 KTDFD
+756 FN

-801 RDSSDNENFERRVSI
+801 RGRGRSRRRSGDENDE
-816 YLEISF
+816 
-822 YFAEISLRNV
+822 LRGG
-832 VQFIYKTL
+832 
-840 NVSEP
+840 
-845 SF
+845 

>member
-1 MKNTRSNIF
+1 MRKTRASIF

-19 DNTRLKLYS
+19 DCTRLKLYS

-36 IQRMSLLKSLK
+36 MQRMSLLKRLK

-58 NNSGELI
+58 NSNGELI
-65 LSGSDDQHLVLTNAY
+65 LSGSDDQHLVLTNAH
-80 NYKVLTDY
+80 NYEVLTDY

-122 DLMRRTETFHNQFTC
+122 DLMRRTETFYNQFTC

-144 IATIPGEPHNFLS
+144 IATIPGEPHSFLS

-169 RMKDKCS
+169 RIKDKCS
-176 ATRCREDVL
+176 TTRCREDVL

-218 RRTLGTPATGWID
+218 RRTLGTPATGWTN
-231 AGSSV
+231 AESSV

-287 LRKDATMGKGK
+287 LRKDTTIGKGK
-298 GKKHPLRSPQPV
+298 GKKHPLRSSQPV

-328 EREGGRRSGTEIAQ
+328 EREGGRRSGTEVAQ

-371 LSGGGE
+371 LSAGGE
-377 DSLEGVIEQQEGIQ
+377 DSLEGVIEQPEGVQ
-391 NTENNGESSAERSN
+391 NVENNPELNTERSN
-405 ESAELSTEH
+405 DAVELSAEQ
-414 DNNDAGTRSTSL
+414 R
-426 YTDRTGSNTA
+426 NTL
-436 ETSETTNDGR
+436 ETSENTSTDRVESTDMDETINTER
-446 LETREV
+446 LQTREI
-452 EEQEYNQLASHI
+452 EQSQEYNQL
-464 TSTSVNHD
+464 
-472 NLTTSSSDDVPMEI
+472 SSSSISASINDDVPMETD
-486 ESSQSDAQA
+486 SSQSDRAQI
-495 ASASST
+495 T
-501 SSHHRSKHG
+501 SLRCTTSHDRTEH
-510 DIWDE
+510 D
-515 GGNANEA
+515 NAWNRNRNENEA
-522 SRANIGSKQ
+522 SCGDITSKQ
-531 ESMMENLQDRLTTM
+531 ENMMENLQDRLTTM

-563 SDKSSTSAT
+563 SDKSSTNAT

-580 VTRDSYHPGPS
+580 MTRDSYHPGPS
-591 GSCSDRTLSAGPSN
+591 GSSDGTLDAGPSN
-605 NHKHR
+605 NRKH
-610 YTDIREKTEEVID
+610 YKIEEVVYID
-623 SEDEDI
+623 SDDEDI
-629 QPGERLLNPV
+629 QSNERLLNPMGK
-639 EAEMDEA
+639 MDEA
-646 IANAR
+646 IANAC

-658 FDETYLTELCVK
+658 FDDACLTELCVK
-670 RKYMGHRN
+670 RKYIGHRN

-687 EANFWGDDFVM
+687 EANFWGNDFVM

-706 FVWERDTAKLCMLLE
+706 FVWERDTARLCMLLE
-721 ADHHVV
+721 ADQHVV
-727 NCLQPHPYLPILATS
+727 NCLQPHPYLPMLATS
-742 GIDYDVKLWAPVNK
+742 GIDYDVKLWAPVN
-756 KTDFD
+756 DEPNFD

-801 RDSSDNENFERRVSI
+801 RGRGRNRRRSSDEGGD
-816 YLEISF
+816 
-822 YFAEISLRNV
+822 LRGG
-832 VQFIYKTL
+832 
-840 NVSEP
+840 
-845 SF
+845 